1 MSTLA
6 QALELTGDFEAAPT
20 PGAVGRALCDA
31 LQRFGSR
38 GFFAGAFPS
47 SQAVPRDDVAAA
59 RTLYAQFSPPGWL
72 DEYARLGLDRDNPVI
87 FATARRASA
96 FRWSDPG
103 FDDLRNW
110 RGLTLSRALGIKDGI
125 AVPCHEP
132 YGRVGVISIGF
143 ERLDDLAPGEIKT
156 ITLAARMAHERMTA
170 LAGAPPDRP
179 ALTPRE
185 RDCLC
190 HVADGLSD
198 AQIADRL
205 GISVTTAHAH
215 VENAKR
221 KLGART
227 RAQAVARL
235 CNTPLM

>member
-6 QALELTGDFEAAPT
+6 QAFELTAGFEAAPT
-20 PGAVGRALCDA
+20 PGAVGRALRDA
-31 LQRFGSR
+31 LQPFGSR
-38 GFFAGAFPS
+38 GFFAGSFPS
-47 SQAVPRDDVAAA
+47 SQAVPQHDVAAG
-59 RTLYAQFSPPGWL
+59 RTLYAQFSSPGWL
-72 DEYARLGLDRDNPVI
+72 EEYARLGLDRDNPVI

-110 RGLTLSRALGIKDGI
+110 RGLALSRALGIDDGI
-125 AVPCHEP
+125 VVPCHEP
-132 YGRVGVISIGF
+132 YGRVGVVSIGF
-143 ERLDDLAPGEIKT
+143 ERLGELAPGELRA

-170 LAGAPPDRP
+170 LAGAPPVR
-179 ALTPRE
+179 AVLTPRE

-190 HVADGLSD
+190 YVAEGLSD
-198 AQIADRL
+198 SQIADRL
-205 GISVTTAHAH
+205 GISLTTAHAH

-221 KLGART
+221 KLAART

-235 CNTPLM
+235 CTMPLA